1 MSGGEIAALVAA
13 GAFAVLVALLAVP
26 ILKLGRTLDEATLAI
41 RNEHE
46 RAAPPLTNAVTALEQ
61 VGGQLERVDG
71 TAADAPAPTAPP
83 SGPSGPSG
91 PSRPS
96 GPMVKVAA
104 ISYGVRRAA
113 ADRWTRA
120 LDNDAVRGRG
130 DR

>member
-13 GAFAVLVALLAVP
+13 GAFAVLVALLPVP

-41 RNEHE
+41 RNGHE
-46 RAAPPLTNAVTALEQ
+46 RAAPPPTAVTALEQ

-83 SGPSGPSG
+83 SGPSGPSR

-113 ADRWTRA
+113 ADRWPRA